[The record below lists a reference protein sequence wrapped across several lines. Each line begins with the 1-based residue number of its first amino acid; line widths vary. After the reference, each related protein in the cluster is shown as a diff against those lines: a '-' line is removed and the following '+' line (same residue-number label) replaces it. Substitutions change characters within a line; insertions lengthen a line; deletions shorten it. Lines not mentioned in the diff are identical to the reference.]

1 MFEGTEKLLDEVQSG
16 SRDDAAQPCK
26 GGERNVMAPH
36 PSTGPCRESCE
47 MWLGGRHAPPSAA
60 HTLPR
65 GSTDGLKT
73 GLARAKILGMRER
86 RELSRSR
93 LTQIVSWSSIRACTT
108 PADGE
113 PTCQSRPYTTA
124 LSWASPDS
132 PIATPTGPRRERV
145 TTATPPS
152 HVAGHRS
159 PIKFIESAVGGFRL
173 EDRRAP
179 SSSGLFPAAR
189 QFPLHCDWLRTS
201 PRHPIGCQM
210 LFLSSANL
218 VWAF

>member
-1 MFEGTEKLLDEVQSG
+1 
-16 SRDDAAQPCK
+16 
-26 GGERNVMAPH
+26 
-36 PSTGPCRESCE
+36 

-145 TTATPPS
+145 TTATPRHTSPDIAPLS
-152 HVAGHRS
+152 DLSNPLSGDLGSRTVGLQAVAACFPQQGSFRCIVIGCVPRRDIPLAVKCCSSRRQISFGLFDLWRHRS
-159 PIKFIESAVGGFRL
+159 SS
-173 EDRRAP
+173 DREYDGSFKER
-179 SSSGLFPAAR
+179 R
-189 QFPLHCDWLRTS
+189 
-201 PRHPIGCQM
+201 
-210 LFLSSANL
+210 
-218 VWAF
+218 